1 MKKFTFIAVLAL
13 CAFLTAEAQNAT
25 QALRFSQY
33 DPFGTARFAAQGG
46 AIGALG
52 SDFSS
57 VISNPAGL
65 GFYRSSELSFT
76 PSIYTVNTVSNF
88 MGNSIEDSQTKFNIA
103 SLGFSQGFPQD
114 KNGIAGFAYSLGY
127 SSLANFNSQSSLQ
140 GTNTNS
146 SLLDDFTWHANET
159 VDPNTGAKPKD
170 LNPFYERLAFDNYL
184 MPHDTVAG
192 RYWHDMQPNPDREYD
207 GYGQEVYR
215 YSETSGYIGEY
226 SLSGA
231 VNFSNFLYVG
241 ATFGIHAVRFYEDIF
256 HTERDAEDQVLDF
269 NSLRFREFNSTKGY
283 GFTGRFGVIIRPFNL
298 LRVGATFHL
307 PTYYT
312 LTDAKYTDMNSTWD
326 SGSGISDATASSP
339 NGVYDYKLE
348 TPFRANA
355 HASVIL
361 FRVATVSLGYGYV
374 DYSSSR
380 LDAYDYK
387 FVDENQQIQED
398 LRATQNVNAGA
409 EIRIQSLYL
418 RAGAKYMT
426 SPFISEEN
434 NAETWQY
441 SGGLGF
447 RTKQVIFDVSYS
459 YATRTDIYGMY
470 SFEPG
475 SNEVSI
481 NNLTSHN
488 LMFTLG
494 YKF

>member
-1 MKKFTFIAVLAL
+1 MKKFTFIALLAL
-13 CAFLTAEAQNAT
+13 CTFVTMEAQNAM

-33 DPFGTARFAAQGG
+33 NPFGTARFAAQGG

-76 PSIYTVNTVSNF
+76 PSIYGVNTVSNF
-88 MGNSIEDSQTKFNIA
+88 MGNSTEDSQTKFNIG

-127 SSLANFNSQSSLQ
+127 SSLANFNSRSALQ

-159 VDPNTGAKPKD
+159 VDQNNGANPKD
-170 LNPFYERLAFDNYL
+170 LDPFYERLAFDSNL
-184 MPHDTVAG
+184 MPYDSAAG
-192 RYWHDMQPNPDREYD
+192 KYWHDMQLD

-215 YSETSGYIGEY
+215 ISEQSGYIGEY

-231 VNFSNFLYVG
+231 VNFSNFIYFG
-241 ATFGIHAVRFYEDIF
+241 ATFGIHAVRFYEDIY
-256 HTERDAEDQVLDF
+256 HIETDENDQVLDF

-307 PTYYT
+307 PTYYN
-312 LTDAKYTDMNSTWD
+312 LTDQKYTDMNSTFD
-326 SGSGISDATASSP
+326 NGSGISDGNASSP

-355 HASVIL
+355 HASLIL
-361 FRVATVSLGYGYV
+361 FKVATVSLGYGYV
-374 DYSSSR
+374 DYSTSR
-380 LDAYDYK
+380 LNAYDYK
-387 FVDENQQIQED
+387 FFDENEQIKSDFQ
-398 LRATQNVNAGA
+398 ATQQANAGA

-434 NAETWQY
+434 KADTWEY
-441 SGGLGF
+441 SGGIGF
-447 RTKQVIFDVSYS
+447 RTKQIIFDISYT
-459 YATRTDIYGMY
+459 YGIRTDVYGLY

-481 NNLTSHN
+481 NDVSTNN